1 MQVYDA
7 EGEKKLQDTGDFARE
22 KDCYDGTAAG
32 YRGSRFFSKRAQ
44 QAMEPPDRAGQN
56 VTERPR
62 CALLECM
69 SNLVANEMFSGADI
83 VSEDVVVGHILQGI
97 KNLSTKVD
105 ELVIVSNNVFEDG
118 ISYDATTQAYIR
130 ALGRINT
137 GVAALADTVT
147 EVVVGIPVPV
157 KERKGSRLCTSLEE
171 SRWRF
176 PPIQKIPM
184 PQFVWKEED
193 MRYSMLFSVDRGSDR
208 CYPLGMVSGCLRY
221 WESVRLHL
229 F

>member
-1 MQVYDA
+1 MMEVVTGGSGSGKSAYA
-7 EGEKKLQDTGDFARE
+7 EQKICGLQQGTGRLYYIATM
-22 KDCYDGTAAG
+22 YP
-32 YRGSRFFSKRAQ
+32 YGS
-44 QAMEPPDRAGQN
+44 E
-56 VTERPR
+56 TERKIER
-62 CALLECM
+62 HRWMRGGKGFRTLEWYTGLSECIEKEFSGQEGAERLSESAILLECM

-83 VSEDVVVGHILQGI
+83 VSEDVVVGLILQGI

-157 KERKGSRLCTSLEE
+157 KERKEAG
-171 SRWRF
+171 
-176 PPIQKIPM
+176 
-184 PQFVWKEED
+184 
-193 MRYSMLFSVDRGSDR
+193 YA
-208 CYPLGMVSGCLRY
+208 
-221 WESVRLHL
+221 HH
-229 F
+229 

>member
-1 MQVYDA
+1 MITLVLGGSGSGKSAYAEHLLDGKTNKYYIATMQVYDA
-7 EGEKKLQDTGDFARE
+7 EGEKKVARHQRLRAGKGFVTMEQPRDIGEVDFSE
-22 KDCYDGTAAG
+22 G
-32 YRGSRFFSKRAQ
+32 AQ
-44 QAMEPPDRAGQN
+44 QAMETPDRAGQN
-56 VTERPR
+56 VMERPR

-83 VSEDVVVGHILQGI
+83 VSEDAVVAHILQGI

-147 EVVVGIPVPV
+147 EVVVGIPVSI
-157 KERKGSRLCTSLEE
+157 K
-171 SRWRF
+171 
-176 PPIQKIPM
+176 
-184 PQFVWKEED
+184 
-193 MRYSMLFSVDRGSDR
+193 
-208 CYPLGMVSGCLRY
+208 
-221 WESVRLHL
+221 
-229 F
+229 